1 LHSVLALYA
10 LLSALVCSLWWLTSK
25 PWATFKKFWLRVLAR
40 VYSNLLPCSLLQ
52 YTISF
57 SLHFVLWLKMESIFS
72 FWTTLKYTGAP
83 YMANMVLSNPCRI
96 NSILPSRKGKWMII
110 NRCITTFHSSKHFEV
125 NYNEIFG
132 LSKNIMMIK
141 AIMHVHVI
149 KLQKYTCLKR
159 NIKYM

>member
-1 LHSVLALYA
+1 
-10 LLSALVCSLWWLTSK
+10 
-25 PWATFKKFWLRVLAR
+25 
-40 VYSNLLPCSLLQ
+40 
-52 YTISF
+52 
-57 SLHFVLWLKMESIFS
+57 
-72 FWTTLKYTGAP
+72 
-83 YMANMVLSNPCRI
+83 
-96 NSILPSRKGKWMII
+96 MII